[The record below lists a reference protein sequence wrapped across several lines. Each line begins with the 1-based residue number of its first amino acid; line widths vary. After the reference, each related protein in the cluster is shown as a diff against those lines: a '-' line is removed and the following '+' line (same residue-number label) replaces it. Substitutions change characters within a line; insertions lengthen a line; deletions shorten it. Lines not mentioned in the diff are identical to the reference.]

1 MATLYWLYLLPVFAR
16 IMGCIGVLLVL
27 FACYIYIQFY
37 DYDKCEY
44 YSNTYHKWFTDAID
58 VDKYTQRVGRLIA
71 KDAIKRANRKFIIGF
86 VMIVISFFVPS
97 ESKLYVIYGI
107 GNTIDYIRINNK
119 AKQLPDETIDCIYK
133 YLDEHSKK

>member
-1 MATLYWLYLLPVFAR
+1 MTTLYWLYLLPVFAR
-16 IMGCIGVLLVL
+16 TMGCIGALLVL

-37 DYDKCEY
+37 DYDRCNY
-44 YSNTYHKWFTDAID
+44 YSNTYEKWFYNSVNI
-58 VDKYTQRVGRLIA
+58 DKYTKRAGRLIA
-71 KDAIKRANRKFIIGF
+71 KDAIKRANRKLIIGI

-107 GNTIDYIRINNK
+107 GNTIDYIRTNDK
-119 AKQLPDETIDCIYK
+119 AKQLPDKAIDCIYK

>member
-1 MATLYWLYLLPVFAR
+1 MITLYWLYLLPVFAR
-16 IMGCIGVLLVL
+16 IIGCIGVLLAL

-37 DYDKCEY
+37 NYDRCKY
-44 YSNTYHKWFTDAID
+44 YSNTYHKWFTGAID

-71 KDAIKRANRKFIIGF
+71 KDAIKRANRKLIIGS

-107 GNTIDYIRINNK
+107 GNTIDYIRTNDK
-119 AKQLPDETIDCIYK
+119 AKQLPDKAIDFIYK

>member
-1 MATLYWLYLLPVFAR
+1 MTTLYWLYLLPVFAR
-16 IMGCIGVLLVL
+16 IMGCIGVLLAL

-37 DYDKCEY
+37 NYDRLEY
-44 YSNTYHKWFTDAID
+44 YSNTYNKWFRDAID
-58 VDKYTQRVGRLIA
+58 IDKYTKRAGRLIA

-97 ESKLYVIYGI
+97 ESKLYVIYGM
-107 GNTIDYIRINNK
+107 GNTIDYIRTNDK
-119 AKQLPDETIDCIYK
+119 AKQLPDKAIDCIYK